1 MSICQLINDEI
12 TKIKEYPV
20 PDPNNLKPEE
30 YQLHL
35 EELTNRVAQL
45 KQLKKLLALQKG
57 FGGVD
62 KYIADNDQQLETIEE
77 VLNLITVREQE
88 NITEATLIFDGNL
101 NLNGITE
108 SNKAKEILR
117 NIQIVTGFLSLS
129 SLTSAKG
136 LKLPSSVTGDLD
148 LNSLTSAEGLV
159 LPTSIG
165 GGLDLRWLTSAE
177 GLVLPASLGGGLYL
191 NGLTSAKG
199 LVLPSSV
206 SGGLDLSGLTSAE
219 GLVLPTS
226 IDGRLNLRDLT
237 SLDGLVLPAEYLGP
251 LYLPERLRS
260 DAEQDLRLAGV
271 TIRYN

>member
-1 MSICQLINDEI
+1 MSICQFINNEI

-35 EELTNRVAQL
+35 EELTKRVAQL
-45 KQLKKLLALQKG
+45 KQLKKLLSVQNG

-62 KYIADNDQQLETIEE
+62 KYLAERHRQLETIEE
-77 VLNLITVREQE
+77 VLNLITASKQE

-101 NLNGITE
+101 DLYDITE
-108 SNKAKEILR
+108 SNKANKILR
-117 NIQIVTGFLSLS
+117 NIQIVTGFLDLNG
-129 SLTSAKG
+129 LTSAKG
-136 LKLPSSVTGDLD
+136 L
-148 LNSLTSAEGLV
+148 A

-165 GGLDLRWLTSAE
+165 GDLWL
-177 GLVLPASLGGGLYL
+177 
-191 NGLTSAKG
+191 NRLTSAKG

-206 SGGLDLSGLTSAE
+206 TGGLDLSGLTSAE

-226 IDGRLNLRDLT
+226 IGGFLNLNGLTSAKGLVLPSNFGGLLYLSCLT
-237 SLDGLVLPAEYLGP
+237 SLDGLVLPAEYVGP

-271 TIRYN
+271 TIQYV